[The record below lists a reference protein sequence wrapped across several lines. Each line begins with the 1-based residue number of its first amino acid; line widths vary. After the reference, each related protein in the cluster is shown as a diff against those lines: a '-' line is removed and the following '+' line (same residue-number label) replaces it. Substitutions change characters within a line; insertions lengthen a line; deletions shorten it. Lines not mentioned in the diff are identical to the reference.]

1 MFDKRYQVSVTFFTV
16 KKNFRTV
23 ECGYDEYEGT
33 LILVTINGVK
43 WRETGRW
50 RSVVTHLP
58 YGRTSVG
65 SGFAVDSSIASR
77 PCRFLIWNITT
88 PTTFFFTIGGTMGC
102 IQSCIQ
108 SFCIQLESQM
118 IEDVRKMYAKH
129 QHYPAYYH
137 PDLYAIFH
145 TRRMLDG
152 WHTPW
157 LENGVFVEDQ
167 GWIRNSPLRI
177 ELEDLLNGV
186 LKAMGGWPTRP
197 SYCFCYRCPSPSY
210 YDQYHSTKQIEAQ
223 MVKEFNKVCK
233 KFNDAKLFDTGLQ
246 CRAIMEIHTAYAEG
260 ASWDEVRMVV
270 LVEKKDEEK
279 LRDVDPFKYFSSD
292 RDVDGRANV
301 EEGLKPDWSPPEN
314 WMTRLTPPYNE
325 TTNHV

>member
-1 MFDKRYQVSVTFFTV
+1 
-16 KKNFRTV
+16 
-23 ECGYDEYEGT
+23 
-33 LILVTINGVK
+33 
-43 WRETGRW
+43 
-50 RSVVTHLP
+50 
-58 YGRTSVG
+58 
-65 SGFAVDSSIASR
+65 
-77 PCRFLIWNITT
+77 
-88 PTTFFFTIGGTMGC
+88 MGC

-108 SFCIQLESQM
+108 SFCIQLKSQM
-118 IEDVRKMYAKH
+118 IENHRKVCAEH

-145 TRRMLDG
+145 NRLMLEDG
-152 WHTPW
+152 WWHTPW

-177 ELEDLLNGV
+177 ELKDLLNGV

-246 CRAIMEIHTAYAEG
+246 CRAIMEIYAEVT
-260 ASWDEVRMVV
+260 ASVTDEVRMVV
-270 LVEKKDEEK
+270 LVEKKDDEK

-325 TTNHV
+325 TTNHVANPTSFS